1 MPDPISWSHAW
12 PYLLAAFAGGYLLGS
27 VPFGLLLSR
36 AAGLGDIRK
45 IGSGNIGATN
55 VLRTGRKDIALATV
69 ILDGGKGALAAWIA
83 SLWGPDASLVA
94 AFGAVL
100 GHCFPVWL
108 GFRGGKAIAT
118 AFGVMLVIAW
128 PVAAAAGATWL
139 AVAVLSR
146 YSSLSALIATA
157 LAPLYAWL
165 LLGDLQLVEFCGLL
179 AVLLW
184 VRHHRNIRNLL
195 TGKESKIGDSKKAA
209 Q

>member
-12 PYLLAAFAGGYLLGS
+12 PFLLTAFAGGYLLGS

-36 AAGLGDIRK
+36 AAGLGDIRN

-94 AFGAVL
+94 ALGAVL

-118 AFGVMLVIAW
+118 ACGVMLVIAW

-139 AVAVLSR
+139 VVAVLTR

-165 LLGDLQLVEFCGLL
+165 LVGDLQLVEFCGLL

-184 VRHHRNIRNLL
+184 VRHHQNIRNLL
-195 TGKESKIGDSKKAA
+195 TGKESKIGASKKTAR
-209 Q
+209 